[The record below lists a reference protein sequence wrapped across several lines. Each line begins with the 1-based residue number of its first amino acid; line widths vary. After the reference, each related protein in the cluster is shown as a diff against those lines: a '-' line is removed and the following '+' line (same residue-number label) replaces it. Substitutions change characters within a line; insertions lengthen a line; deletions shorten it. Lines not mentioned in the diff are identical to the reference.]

1 MGQDLDRPLDRRPG
15 VHPVVLDAHQAA
27 EPGSLR
33 HAGAGE
39 HPGIRGGHHEVGVGG
54 VRLVERAGQRRFRV
68 RVGRLPPVARDQRV
82 VLAVHRVLQVAR
94 LVADDQPPRAQPRA
108 GQPGPAE
115 HAVRPEEGDVHAR
128 VAGRG
133 DVRPLRRRP
142 VLVVAEREQRA
153 GPVQQVRVGVDVHA
167 GDVGER
173 QAEAFSQLDE
183 LPLVVQEHERAA
195 GVVGP
200 VQADRQRAVAV
211 IGDAAGA
218 VVEVVAAPGVVG
230 LPGLDPVL
238 DHDLACGGGGPD
250 GDGDEPLR
258 ARLGVQPQQVGA
270 FRPAVRRHGEGRF
283 PVGLHRVG
291 RADEDRLALPVPR
304 HGRRPPHQPGQ
315 VAAVPAHP
323 ERAHRERAR
332 GGGRI
337 DRDRLTGQHAGLARV
352 PEHRVGRAEVP
363 DVPVGVTGKRVLAHR
378 PAGRQ
383 PAAGTGQAPCRSRRP
398 PWCTRRPPPIP
409 PRRPGR
415 GRPAASGVGACSRHQ
430 RWHGANGRCRPDD
443 LEITC
448 ARPRERG
455 SCGGVTH
462 AALVCGRL
470 LGEWHDAAPAGRYSA
485 TAIVI
490 AARGTQTHQRS
501 SPTPLPP
508 LLFRLRAGPAG
519 GPGRPAGAVALAA

>member
-1 MGQDLDRPLDRRPG
+1 MTSRRC
-15 VHPVVLDAHQAA
+15 
-27 EPGSLR
+27 
-33 HAGAGE
+33 
-39 HPGIRGGHHEVGVGG
+39 
-54 VRLVERAGQRRFRV
+54 
-68 RVGRLPPVARDQRV
+68 
-82 VLAVHRVLQVAR
+82 
-94 LVADDQPPRAQPRA
+94 AQPRA

-115 HAVRPEEGDVHAR
+115 HRVRPEEGHVHAR

-173 QAEAFSQLDE
+173 QAEALSQLDE
-183 LPLVVQEHERAA
+183 LPLVVQEHEGTA

-352 PEHRVGRAEVP
+352 PEHRAPRAEVP
-363 DVPVGVTGKRVLAHR
+363 DVPVGVTGERVLAHR
-378 PAGRQ
+378 PADRHRPRGPGRRR
-383 PAAGTGQAPCRSRRP
+383 AARAGRPGARGGRRRHRRGDQAEEG
-398 PWCTRRPPPIP
+398 P
-409 PRRPGR
+409 PRAEWAHVHDINDGTVPTAGVGQMTWRLRAHAP
-415 GRPAASGVGACSRHQ
+415 ASGVLRGRDTR
-430 RWHGANGRCRPDD
+430 RWC
-443 LEITC
+443 
-448 ARPRERG
+448 
-455 SCGGVTH
+455 
-462 AALVCGRL
+462 
-470 LGEWHDAAPAGRYSA
+470 
-485 TAIVI
+485 
-490 AARGTQTHQRS
+490 
-501 SPTPLPP
+501 
-508 LLFRLRAGPAG
+508 
-519 GPGRPAGAVALAA
+519 AVASSASSTTRLQPDGIPRRR